1 MYRVV
6 VKSRGKDN
14 NVVPGARYCLTKRS
28 VIGLAVAFESCECG
42 YEIEKF
48 VRLHGDIFGWSNAI
62 DEKIW
67 EKIEKA
73 LDNEPEE

>member
-6 VKSRGKDN
+6 VKSKGKHN
-14 NVVPGARYCLTKRS
+14 NVVLGERYCLTKRS
-28 VIGLAVAFESCECG
+28 VIDLAVTFESCECD

-67 EKIEKA
+67 EKIDEA
-73 LDNEPEE
+73 LDNEVEE

>member
-14 NVVPGARYCLTKRS
+14 NVPLGEIYCRTKRS
-28 VIGLAVAFESCECG
+28 VIDLAVTLESCECE

-48 VRLHGDIFGWSNAI
+48 VRIYRGIFGWSNAI

-67 EKIEKA
+67 EKIDEA
-73 LDNEPEE
+73 LDMR

>member
-14 NVVPGARYCLTKRS
+14 NVTLGERYCCTKRS
-28 VIGLAVAFESCECG
+28 VIGLAVTFESCECE
-42 YEIEKF
+42 YDIEKF
-48 VRLHGDIFGWSNAI
+48 VRIHGDIFGWSNAI

-67 EKIEKA
+67 EKIEEA
-73 LDNEPEE
+73 LDNEVEE